1 MAFLWSKHR
10 FAGYWCRAVSMSLF
24 PSLEEGYLNFISFFS
39 NFGTNY
45 FFRLVSEVVP
55 IKYCPLDRL

>member
-1 MAFLWSKHR
+1 
-10 FAGYWCRAVSMSLF
+10 MSLF